1 MLGMHNKREY
11 QLAEFQQALRN
22 KAAESGVSVDLANWM
37 TRYKLIVEE
46 SGELD
51 DAVTLREGKAA
62 ELKELCDLLYVTYAA
77 AYELG
82 LHRVLV
88 PAFNRVHENNMLKI
102 AKGTFN
108 ASGKLVKHPDHPKV
122 NLSDLV
128 EENNG

>member
-1 MLGMHNKREY
+1 MIKMNSLREHK
-11 QLAEFQQALRN
+11 LAEFQQALRD
-22 KAAESGVSVDLANWM
+22 KAKEDGVEVDLANWL

-51 DAVTLREGKAA
+51 DAVTLREGKAQ

-82 LHRVLV
+82 LHNVLT

-102 AKGTFN
+102 AKGHFN
-108 ASGKLVKHPDHPKV
+108 SAGKLVKHPEHPKV
-122 NLSDLV
+122 DLSDLV
-128 EENNG
+128 ENVNG